1 MYQDIP
7 PARGFPFAV
16 AAGSQ
21 RVGTPG
27 STAVVTTY
35 P

>member
-7 PARGFPFAV
+7 PARGFPLDV
-16 AAGSQ
+16 TEGSA

-27 STAVVTTY
+27 VTDVVTTY
-35 P
+35 L